1 MQKHEN
7 PGVVAVNWEGFLA
20 QQAGETFISNPH
32 MADPFKRA
40 VWSKGWTDARA
51 GLLKPE
57 TAFDAF
63 FIVDDVLE
71 RQSKEGYQVFYGC
84 PHRAIGAKH
93 GEFLQ
98 LGEARRSICK
108 DEPVYRV
115 KLARRHGEH
124 SVTLMAPL
132 AATGASRPRSRTVAL
147 HDPAKVFDQAK
158 IMWEGSVIE
167 ELEAQGHVDPLGA
180 HSLFEANV
188 VLADGLYH
196 DKAGPKEAAAAIL
209 KPL

>member
-7 PGVVAVNWEGFLA
+7 PAVVAVNWEGFLA
-20 QQAGETFISNPH
+20 QQAGAAYVSNPYI
-32 MADPFKRA
+32 ADPFKRA
-40 VWSKGWTDARA
+40 VWSKGWTDASA

-63 FIVDDVLE
+63 FIVDDVLQG
-71 RQSKEGYQVFYGC
+71 QSGEGYQVFYGC

-93 GEFLQ
+93 SEFLQ
-98 LGEARRSICK
+98 FGDAQRSIHE

-132 AATGASRPRSRTVAL
+132 ASTGGRQPRPRAVAL
-147 HDPAKVFDQAK
+147 RDPAKVFDQAK

-167 ELEAQGHVDPLGA
+167 ELEAQGDLDHSDA
-180 HSLFEANV
+180 QSLFEVNV

-196 DKAGPKEAAAAIL
+196 DQVQPKEAAASIL